1 MLVIKNKN
9 HQKPLTLSI
18 IIPVYNEEN
27 YLSACLDSIAMQ
39 TDLPLE
45 VIVVDNNSTDSS
57 VNIAK
62 SYPFVKVLHE
72 PKQHQAYAQYR
83 GFSAAKG
90 NIIGRIDADTILPR
104 DWCKKLISGFTK
116 SPDTLA
122 ITGSGKPYDFT
133 VKKPAK
139 FILDKYY
146 IIAYHLAGHTMMW
159 GSNCA
164 FRKEAW
170 HKIQNDLKPSADIWE
185 DYDLA
190 FCIGKHGKIVL
201 RDDIEV
207 TTSFRAVHKPIWFQM
222 KYQFRAVKTF
232 RRHRSLVRTVLFAIV
247 WSSLTLLIPFVLI
260 DKHIQG
266 ALNKKQKSYAR

>member
-1 MLVIKNKN
+1 MLVVKNKK

-27 YLSACLDSIAMQ
+27 YLSACLDSIAAQ
-39 TDLPLE
+39 SVKPLE

-57 VNIAK
+57 MRIAK
-62 SYPFVKVLHE
+62 KYPFVKILSE
-72 PKQHQAYAQYR
+72 LSQHQSFAQYK
-83 GFSAAKG
+83 GFKAAKG
-90 NIIGRIDADTILPR
+90 DVFGRIDADTILPEN
-104 DWCKKLISGFTK
+104 WCEKLLSSFLN

-122 ITGSGKPYDFT
+122 VTGSGKPYDFT
-133 VKKPAK
+133 LKKPAK

-146 IIAYHLAGHTMMW
+146 IIAYRLAGHTMMW

-170 HKIQNDLKPSADIWE
+170 SSIKNDLKPAKDIWE

-190 FCIGKHGKIVL
+190 FCIGKQGKIVL

-232 RRHRSLVRTVLFAIV
+232 RRHRSLPRTIIFAAV
-247 WSSLTLLIPFVLI
+247 WSSLTILIPFVLI
-260 DKHIQG
+260 DKQIQG
-266 ALNKKQKSYAR
+266 VLNKKQKSYAR